1 MQKTE
6 AIKICS
12 RLRKEAKAFLSSV
25 EVARLT
31 EPQYAEIKRLHDL
44 LDEACDRCDVD
55 EANRLRRLMADIV
68 HEGPPER

>member
-12 RLRKEAKAFLSSV
+12 RLRKEATAFLSSM

-31 EPQYAEIKRLHDL
+31 EAQYDEIKRLHDL
-44 LDEACDRCDVD
+44 LDEACERSDVD

-68 HEGPPER
+68 HEGPPA